1 MLLGQPPRHRRLK
14 VPVAT
19 VLEASLAKTLEMAVA
34 VVLALQELE
43 EPQAAAHEEVASSEA
58 WRRWQLDEPQAAAH
72 RNIQFQDMDPDKN
85 DHHHNHASA
94 EAS

>member
-19 VLEASLAKTLEMAVA
+19 VLEASLAKTEEMALA
-34 VVLALQELE
+34 TVLALQELE
-43 EPQAAAHEEVASSEA
+43 EPSSEVASSEA
-58 WRRWQLDEPQAAAH
+58 WRRWQLDEPQAAAD
-72 RNIQFQDMDPDKN
+72 RNIPFQDMDPEKN
-85 DHHHNHASA
+85 YHHHNHASA